1 MNLILK
7 FFLPFV
13 ILGFVRDGFGQDQN
27 ETLKLSVSEAQAYAL
42 QNNRSVQSAKID
54 IKLADKKVWE
64 TIAIGL
70 PQFGLS
76 ANYQHQFVIPQ
87 LSFGPYLDINS
98 LPGGGVTLTKD
109 DFVNA
114 YKPSPA
120 VSLGVPDN
128 TTFDFTLSQLIFSGE
143 YLVGLQAMKVLKEV
157 SVKNLV
163 KTEGQTKELVAGTY
177 SLVLVL
183 SESIRVLDESLK
195 VIDKTYNDLMKMN
208 QQGFNEESDV
218 DQIKISKSNIQT
230 LIKSLESQKEVS
242 MKLLKFQLGIEFT
255 QNLVLTDTLPGIIN
269 QGNIQYLSDQ
279 VFDVENTVDYKM
291 VDNLEK
297 ISALTLKRE
306 QSKYLPT
313 ISAFYR
319 RHEQTHQPSF
329 NFQVK
334 DLVGVGLTLP
344 IFTSGQRSAKISQAR
359 FDLEKSRLNKET
371 AGQGLILEFE
381 TALNNYQTAFSNF
394 SVNRESMILSKK
406 VFDKTVIKYREGISS
421 SFDIAQSQNQMLTAE
436 SNYYTSVLS
445 LLTAKAKLDRILSIN

>member
-1 MNLILK
+1 MNLTIKLL
-7 FFLPFV
+7 LPFV
-13 ILGFVRDGFGQDQN
+13 FLGFAGDGFGQDKN
-27 ETLKLSVSEAQAYAL
+27 ETLKLSVTEAQAYAV

-54 IKLADKKVWE
+54 IEIAEKKVWE

-70 PQFGLS
+70 PQLGLS

-87 LSFGPYLDINS
+87 LSFGPYLDVSS
-98 LPGGGVTLTKD
+98 LPAGNLTRD
-109 DFVNA
+109 DLLNA

-120 VSLGVPDN
+120 VSLGVADN

-163 KTEGQTKELVAGTY
+163 KTEGQTKESVAGTY

-183 SESIRVLDESLK
+183 TENIRVLEESLK
-195 VIDKTYNDLMKMN
+195 VIDQTYNDLMKMN
-208 QQGFNEESDV
+208 QQGLNEETDV
-218 DQIKISKSNIQT
+218 DQVKISRSNIQT

-242 MKLLKFQLGIEFT
+242 LKLLKFQLGIEFT
-255 QNLVLTDTLPGIIN
+255 QNLVLTDTLNGIIN
-269 QGNIQYLSDQ
+269 QGNIQYLATQ
-279 VFDVENTVDYKM
+279 VFDVENSIDYKM

-297 ISALTLKRE
+297 ISALMLKRE

-319 RHEQTHQPSF
+319 RHEQTNQPSF

-344 IFTSGQRSAKISQAR
+344 IFTSGQRNAKISQAR

-381 TALNNYQTAFSNF
+381 TALNSYQTAFSNF
-394 SVNRESMILSKK
+394 ITNRESLTLSKK
-406 VFDKTVIKYREGISS
+406 VFDKTVIRYREGVSS
-421 SFDIAQSQNQMLTAE
+421 SFDIAQSQNQFLTAE
-436 SNYYTSVLS
+436 TNYYTSVLS

>member
-7 FFLPFV
+7 FLLSFV
-13 ILGFVRDGFGQDQN
+13 ILVFVSKGFGQDKN
-27 ETLKLSVSEAQAYAL
+27 EPLNLSVSEAQEYAL
-42 QNNRSVQSAKID
+42 QNNRSIQSAKID
-54 IKLADKKVWE
+54 IKMADKKVWE
-64 TIAIGL
+64 TIAVGL
-70 PQFGLS
+70 PQFALS

-87 LSFGPYLDINS
+87 LSFGPYLDVNS
-98 LPGGGVTLTKD
+98 LPAGNLTKD
-109 DFVNA
+109 DILNA

-157 SVKNLV
+157 SEKTLA
-163 KTEGQTKELVAGTY
+163 KTEGQTKESVAGTY

-183 SESIRVLDESLK
+183 RESIRVLSESLIA
-195 VIDKTYNDLMKMN
+195 IDQTYNDLLKMN
-208 QQGFNEESDV
+208 QQGFNEETDV
-218 DQIKISKSNIQT
+218 DQIRISRANIQT

-242 MKLLKFQLGIEFT
+242 LKLLKFQLGIDFT
-255 QNLVLTDTLPGIIN
+255 RTLVLTDTLSGIIN
-269 QGNIQYLSDQ
+269 QGNIQYLATQ
-279 VFDVENTVDYKM
+279 VFDVENSVDYIM
-291 VDNLEK
+291 LGNLEK
-297 ISALTLKRE
+297 ISALMLKRE

-319 RHEQTHQPSF
+319 RHEQTNQPSF

-359 FDLEKSRLNKET
+359 FDLEKSRLNKEA

-381 TALNNYQTAFSNF
+381 TALDSYQTAFSNF
-394 SVNRESMILSKK
+394 STNSESMVLSKK
-406 VFDKTVIKYREGISS
+406 VFDKTVIKYREGVSS
-421 SFDIAQSQNQMLTAE
+421 SFEMTQSQNQFLNSE
-436 SNYYTSVLS
+436 SSYYTSVLS
-445 LLTAKAKLDRILSIN
+445 LLTAKAKLDRILSINE

>member
-7 FFLPFV
+7 FLLPFV
-13 ILGFVRDGFGQDQN
+13 ILGFVRDGFGQDKN
-27 ETLKLSVSEAQAYAL
+27 ETLKLSVSEAQTYAL
-42 QNNRSVQSAKID
+42 QNNRSIQSAKID

-70 PQFGLS
+70 PQLGLS
-76 ANYQHQFVIPQ
+76 ANYQHQFLIPQ
-87 LSFGPYLDINS
+87 LSFGPYLDVNS
-98 LPGGGVTLTKD
+98 LPAGNLTKD
-109 DFVNA
+109 DILNA

-157 SVKNLV
+157 SEKNLI
-163 KTEGQTKELVAGTY
+163 KTEGQTKESVAGTY

-183 SESIRVLDESLK
+183 NENIRVLNESLK
-195 VIDKTYNDLMKMN
+195 VIDQTYNDLMKMN

-218 DQIKISKSNIQT
+218 DQIKISRSNIQT
-230 LIKSLESQKEVS
+230 LIKSLESQKDVS

-255 QNLVLTDTLPGIIN
+255 QNLVLTDTLNGIIN
-269 QGNIQYLSDQ
+269 LGNIQYLATQ
-279 VFDVENTVDYKM
+279 VFDVENSIDYKM

-319 RHEQTHQPSF
+319 RHEQTNQPSF

-344 IFTSGQRSAKISQAR
+344 IFTSGQRNAKISQAR

-381 TALNNYQTAFSNF
+381 TALNTYQTAFSNF
-394 SVNRESMILSKK
+394 SANWESMILSKK
-406 VFDKTVIKYREGISS
+406 VFDKTIIKYREGVSS
-421 SFDIAQSQNQMLTAE
+421 SFDIAQSQNQFLSAE